1 MTHGAADGTCHGM
14 NVSGSNT
21 SNLDHRTV
29 ETIRVNFDGSKV
41 LVVWMDKRHGAC
53 REVGVYCIG
62 SDSWSE
68 IDLRRT
74 TGRLVENVAW
84 DCVAAN
90 LFVVQT
96 VAAESWKDASGNGH
110 DQSSGISERR
120 FEQHANTPGVV
131 AFTCFSLSRDRTE
144 SPDVPNTTP
153 NQKKIVLQES
163 HLLPTGFES
172 VLGSAAPR
180 LFVSRKEN
188 LADGDDTLSSPGFG
202 ETTSGVCF
210 SIAMSD
216 FEGID
221 TIDEGEER
229 EKITQALLLFHEA
242 LASCETSPW
251 SGDGTKNENGT
262 EGTEHSGT
270 TSRNSDLAF
279 AAAKQLTHPIQW
291 ECASRQC
298 VRLKRLDVAE
308 MCLANMGHVRGA
320 RAARDAVRIPEPDAR
335 VAAVATHLGLLDEA
349 KRLYV
354 GCGRYA
360 LHDFSPRR
368 MEHRAVTLSNP
379 GIRAAARTADTFF
392 YSSQGTTCCV
402 SCTARVAGGRRPSI
416 LHKHTTACICAPRT
430 SRLGNTWRVWATRLA
445 RLSSL
450 KKRGAHTGKSRDC

>member
-1 MTHGAADGTCHGM
+1 VEPPAVWWKTRRGTA
-14 NVSGSNT
+14 
-21 SNLDHRTV
+21 
-29 ETIRVNFDGSKV
+29 
-41 LVVWMDKRHGAC
+41 W
-53 REVGVYCIG
+53 
-62 SDSWSE
+62 
-68 IDLRRT
+68 RRT
-74 TGRLVENVAW
+74 W
-84 DCVAAN
+84 
-90 LFVVQT
+90 
-96 VAAESWKDASGNGH
+96 
-110 DQSSGISERR
+110 SERR

-180 LFVSRKEN
+180 LFVRRKEN

-450 KKRGAHTGKSRDC
+450 KKRGAHTGRSRDC